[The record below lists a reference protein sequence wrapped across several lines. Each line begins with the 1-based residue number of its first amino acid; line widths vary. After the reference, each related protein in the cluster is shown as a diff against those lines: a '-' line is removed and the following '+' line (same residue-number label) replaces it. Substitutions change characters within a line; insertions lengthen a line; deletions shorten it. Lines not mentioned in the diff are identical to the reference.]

1 MSVLLNSP
9 LQILPKHVGWVKTLF
24 FAVVKKNHTFY
35 FSTILLCIYLYA
47 LGQCLFHYPA
57 APQAS
62 GYCLLQSYN
71 VISFFFDCLN
81 TSRMS
86 VPEVAE
92 QSQTFHVSQ

>member
-9 LQILPKHVGWVKTLF
+9 LQIMPKHLGWVKTLF
-24 FAVVKKNHTFY
+24 AVDKKKKLTFY

-62 GYCLLQSYN
+62 GYCLLQ
-71 VISFFFDCLN
+71 
-81 TSRMS
+81 
-86 VPEVAE
+86 
-92 QSQTFHVSQ
+92 